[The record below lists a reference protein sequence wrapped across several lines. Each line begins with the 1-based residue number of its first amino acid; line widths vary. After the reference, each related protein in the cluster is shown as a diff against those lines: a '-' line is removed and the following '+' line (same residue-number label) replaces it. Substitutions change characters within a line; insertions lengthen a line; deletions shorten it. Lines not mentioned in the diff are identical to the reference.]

1 MKTEKITIRLYDE
14 VDGDAAISV
23 GDGDAI
29 FLKIDDAI
37 SNNLQVVLDFQN
49 VNLIITAFLNACIGQ
64 LYSKYSSEE
73 LTRYLKLENI
83 QPENNHLFNKVIKRA
98 KEYFNNPE
106 EFNNSVNEVL
116 GDDQNLEKNIHI
128 HD

>member
-49 VNLIITAFLNACIGQ
+49 VNLIITAFFKC
-64 LYSKYSSEE
+64 LYWS
-73 LTRYLKLENI
+73 I
-83 QPENNHLFNKVIKRA
+83 VQ
-98 KEYFNNPE
+98 
-106 EFNNSVNEVL
+106 
-116 GDDQNLEKNIHI
+116 
-128 HD
+128 